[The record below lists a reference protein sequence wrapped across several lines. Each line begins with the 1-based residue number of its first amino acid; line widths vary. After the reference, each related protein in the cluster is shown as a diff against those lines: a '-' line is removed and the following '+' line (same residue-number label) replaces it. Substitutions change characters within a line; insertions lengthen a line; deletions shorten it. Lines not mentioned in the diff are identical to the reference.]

1 MNNHEYRAKV
11 VRVIDGDSVI
21 LKTSLG
27 FHIETE
33 INARLLN
40 VDTPERGAPDFDRA
54 TNLLSTLLSAKA
66 DEDGWIQIRTEKT
79 GKFGRWLVD
88 IEGVNSTLAE
98 TWPYER

>member
-11 VRVIDGDSVI
+11 VRVIDGDSVV
-21 LKTSLG
+21 LSVDLTMYVSTTV
-27 FHIETE
+27 HC
-33 INARLLN
+33 RLLS

-88 IEGVNSTLAE
+88 IE
-98 TWPYER
+98 

>member
-1 MNNHEYRAKV
+1 LA
-11 VRVIDGDSVI
+11 
-21 LKTSLG
+21 
-27 FHIETE
+27 
-33 INARLLN
+33 
-40 VDTPERGAPDFDRA
+40 
-54 TNLLSTLLSAKA
+54 AKA